1 VLTQA
6 LADLIATR
14 FVSIGE
20 QKNKFFATESGNF
33 ILLTQATRQCLGNGS
48 EGYISFGMAILVIIG
63 FEEINVGNGQ

>member
-1 VLTQA
+1 MLTQA

-33 ILLTQATRQCLGNGS
+33 ILLPQATRQCLGNGS

-63 FEEINVGNGQ
+63 FEEINVGNG